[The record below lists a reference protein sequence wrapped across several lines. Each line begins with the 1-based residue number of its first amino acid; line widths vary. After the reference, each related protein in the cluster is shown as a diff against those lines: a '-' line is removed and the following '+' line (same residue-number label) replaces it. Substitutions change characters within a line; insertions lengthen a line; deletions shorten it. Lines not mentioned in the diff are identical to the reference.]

1 MKGIFEKKDYSGF
14 IAKYIKGLRS
24 VPPMFHPH
32 VEILFVTKG
41 KVNMMIDSKEL
52 VVNTGE
58 ISIVFPYAVHSYEA
72 APDAELYIMMFEPRI
87 AYPFEN
93 ELLSKKPLNPHITD
107 CRELFDVFEKI
118 YTLLSNQDELKLKT
132 ATSYLSAIVGEVLC
146 KMPLYDVE
154 GVSENMTI
162 PILIYCS
169 EHFCDEDISLNKISN
184 ELYISKGY
192 VSKIFS
198 YKIKYGFREYI
209 NELRISKAK
218 ELLSKTDMKII
229 NVMLECGFKNQSS
242 FNRIFYEICGTSPR
256 EYRQQKQT
264 QKIKRDT

>member
-32 VEILFVTKG
+32 IEILFVTKG
-41 KVNMMIDSKEL
+41 NVNIMIDGKEL
-52 VVNTGE
+52 IISSGE
-58 ISIVFPYAVHSYEA
+58 IAIVFPYAVHSYEA
-72 APDAELYIMMFEPRI
+72 APDAELYIMMFEPHM

-93 ELLSKKPLNPHITD
+93 ELLFKKPLTPHITD
-107 CRELFDVFEKI
+107 CCELLTVFEKI
-118 YTLLSNQDELKLKT
+118 HSLLSNQDQLKMKT

-146 KMPLYDVE
+146 KTPLYDIE
-154 GVSENMTI
+154 GVSENMII

-169 EHFCDEDISLNKISN
+169 EHFCDEDISLNKISKD
-184 ELYISKGY
+184 LYISKGY

-198 YKIKYGFREYI
+198 SKIKYGFREYI

-229 NVMLECGFKNQSS
+229 NIMLECGFKNQSS
-242 FNRIFYEICGTSPR
+242 FNRIFCEICGLSPR
-256 EYRQQKQT
+256 EYRQLKQT
-264 QKIKRDT
+264 K